1 MRGMLLSEL
10 LAIRDQHI
18 AWLKTPEHNKYIKKT
33 QRPTMHEVNAKII
46 KPATADRQCSFSE
59 LGPERAVQYF
69 VSQ

>member
-18 AWLKTPEHNKYIKKT
+18 TWLETPEYNEYVKKT
-33 QRPTMHEVNAKII
+33 QRPTMHEVNAQII
-46 KPATADRQCSFSE
+46 KSATADRQCSFSE
-59 LGPERAVQYF
+59 LGPARAVQYF